1 MKFYTWHLE
10 IIQTRT
16 LKTLTSELPCRPSKQ
31 EHSFYLKRQLVFSVS
46 GQEAEDEEDPLTVTV
61 KTDSE
66 IEVANMKDRVG
77 KMVVP
82 PRIWGHWA
90 SGPGDSK
97 ENIKWLNE
105 GVQEVGF

>member
-1 MKFYTWHLE
+1 
-10 IIQTRT
+10 
-16 LKTLTSELPCRPSKQ
+16 LTSELPCRPSKQ
-31 EHSFYLKRQLVFSVS
+31 EHSFYLKRQLVFPVS

-66 IEVANMKDRVG
+66 IEVANMKDRFG

-82 PRIWGHWA
+82 PSIWGHWA

-97 ENIKWLNE
+97 ENNKWLNE
-105 GVQEVGF
+105 GLQEVGF